1 MKKILYPLCVMLL
14 AASCNNASKGSANG
28 DAADSIDAYIDSLD
42 VQELYDPDADGD
54 DDDIPLDI
62 SELPE
67 TAERMD
73 AFFQYA
79 VYVNVEQ
86 QPTEDEPA
94 GIYSVWTADER
105 TGTCCKV
112 LTTNPRAEAQ
122 WEKMK
127 GEEANALKVGIDQI
141 AVAERAWVLPDDVSK
156 IIVEGC
162 PDGRNIWTYLIDTDA
177 HTAKQFP
184 TTEGLQQI
192 DAEAGEIILSYYGYY
207 PAPDYGR
214 YTCTK
219 AYDYDGNFVRVAS
232 EKEPE

>member
-14 AASCNNASKGSANG
+14 AASCNHTPKGSENG
-28 DAADSIDAYIDSLD
+28 DGADSIDANLD
-42 VQELYDPDADGD
+42 TAEIQGLYDAGAAGNGD
-54 DDDIPLDI
+54 DGLLDI
-62 SELPE
+62 SELPA

-73 AFFQYA
+73 AFFQHA
-79 VYVNVEQ
+79 VYVDVEQ
-86 QPTEDEPA
+86 QPTEDAPE

-105 TGTCCKV
+105 TGTCRKV

-122 WEKMK
+122 WERMQ
-127 GEEANALKVGIDQI
+127 GEEASAVKVGLDQI
-141 AVAERAWVLPDDVSK
+141 AAAERAWVLPGDASK

-162 PDGRNIWTYLIDTDA
+162 PDGRNVWTYLIDLDA

-192 DAEAGEIILSYYGYY
+192 DAEAEEIILSLYGYN

-219 AYDYDGNFVRVAS
+219 AYDFDGNFVRLAS